1 MDGGRSGTWCGNS
14 MGVKGLTFII
24 GLDEDGR
31 RIARKLKANVKSR
44 GLVKADAGPHK
55 NIPSGE
61 NATDH

>member
-1 MDGGRSGTWCGNS
+1 

-31 RIARKLKANVKSR
+31 RIARKLKGNVKSR